1 MLEAADAEAEGV
13 VDGAHPLR
21 VALGQV
27 VVDGDEV
34 GAVAF
39 EGVQVERQGGDQR
52 LALAGLH
59 LGDLALVEDDAA
71 DELDVEVAH
80 ADAAAR
86 GLADDGEGLGQNVVH
101 AFAVGEAL
109 AELVGL
115 GAELGVGQRLNVRLQ
130 LVDLLDERAQL
141 SDRRFAATAEYVLE
155 HVGPG
160 SSGVRLEE
168 GAD

>member
-1 MLEAADAEAEGV
+1 MFGTSLTFSARVEEGRLVLEAADAEAQGV

-39 EGVQVERQGGDQR
+39 EGVQVERQRGDER

-80 ADAAAR
+80 ADVPPR
-86 GLADDGEGLGQNVVH
+86 CLAHDGEGFGQDVVH
-101 AFAVGEAL
+101 ALAVGQAL

-115 GAELGVGQRLNVRLQ
+115 GAQLGVGQRL
-130 LVDLLDERAQL
+130 
-141 SDRRFAATAEYVLE
+141 DRRA
-155 HVGPG
+155 PG
-160 SSGVRLEE
+160 R
-168 GAD
+168 